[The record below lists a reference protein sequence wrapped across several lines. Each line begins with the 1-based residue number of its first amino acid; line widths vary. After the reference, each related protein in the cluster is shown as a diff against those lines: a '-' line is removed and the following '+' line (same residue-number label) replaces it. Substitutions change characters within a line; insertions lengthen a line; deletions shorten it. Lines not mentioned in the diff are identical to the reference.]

1 MGTGG
6 TTGGG
11 AAVGALAGLLEMTV
25 ILEGAGF
32 FAGCVVLLKVFVA
45 PCLGIVAGVE
55 LVETVTGA
63 AQDDEVAVE
72 EEEEELEETEGF
84 PAVAV
89 VTTGA
94 EFTSTGSVEGMG
106 FPSLV

>member
-1 MGTGG
+1 
-6 TTGGG
+6 
-11 AAVGALAGLLEMTV
+11 MTI

-32 FAGCVVLLKVFVA
+32 LTGGVVLAVVFTTTSLGVAVGVKVAETEV
-45 PCLGIVAGVE
+45 GVE
-55 LVETVTGA
+55 VETA
-63 AQDDEVAVE
+63 
-72 EEEEELEETEGF
+72 GF
-84 PAVAV
+84 PAVEV